1 MKDCIFCK
9 IINGDIPC
17 MKVYEDDVCLAYLD
31 INPDSDGHTL
41 IIPKKHYKD
50 IYDIPNDT
58 LSHIYD
64 ISKKIMDMLKEKLGC
79 DGFTLLQNNGSIQ
92 EVKHYHLHIKPHYKD
107 RKSIELIKNK
117 DLIKN
122 PKDIY
127 EIIKGLYNF

>member
-92 EVKHYHLHIKPHYKD
+92 EVKHYHLHIKPYYNDK
-107 RKSIELIKNK
+107 KSIELIKNK
-117 DLIKN
+117 ALIKD
-122 PKDIY
+122 PKEVY
-127 EIIKGLYNF
+127 EIIKEA

>member
-58 LSHIYD
+58 LSHIYEVA
-64 ISKKIMDMLKEKLGC
+64 KKIMDMLKEKLGC

-92 EVKHYHLHIKPHYKD
+92 EVKHYHLHIKPYYNDK
-107 RKSIELIKNK
+107 KSIELIKNK
-117 DLIKN
+117 DLIKD

-127 EIIKGLYNF
+127 EIIKEA

>member
-1 MKDCIFCK
+1 MRDCIFCK

-92 EVKHYHLHIKPHYKD
+92 EVKHYHLHIKPYYNDK
-107 RKSIELIKNK
+107 KSIELIKNK
-117 DLIKN
+117 DLIKD

-127 EIIKGLYNF
+127 EIIKEA

>member
-58 LSHIYD
+58 LSHIYNK
-64 ISKKIMDMLKEKLGC
+64 SKKIMDMLKEKLGC

-92 EVKHYHLHIKPHYKD
+92 EVKHYHLHIKPYYNDK
-107 RKSIELIKNK
+107 KSIELIKNK
-117 DLIKN
+117 DLIKD

-127 EIIKGLYNF
+127 EIIKEA

>member
-17 MKVYEDDVCLAYLD
+17 MKVYEDDVCLSYLD
-31 INPDSDGHTL
+31 INPDCDGHTL

-92 EVKHYHLHIKPHYKD
+92 EVKHYHLHIKPYYKD

-127 EIIKGLYNF
+127 EIIKEA

>member
-1 MKDCIFCK
+1 MEDCIFCK

-58 LSHIYD
+58 LYHIYD

-92 EVKHYHLHIKPHYKD
+92 EVKHYHLHIKPYYNDK
-107 RKSIELIKNK
+107 KSIELIKNK
-117 DLIKN
+117 DLIKD

-127 EIIKGLYNF
+127 EIIKEA

>member
-1 MKDCIFCK
+1 MEDCIFCK

-64 ISKKIMDMLKEKLGC
+64 ISKKIMDMLKEKLEC

-92 EVKHYHLHIKPHYKD
+92 EVKHYHLHIKPYYNDK
-107 RKSIELIKNK
+107 KSIELIKNK
-117 DLIKN
+117 DLIKD

-127 EIIKGLYNF
+127 EIIKEA